1 MSVTIR
7 VADTFDN
14 LERAFRDL
22 VPAERRNAAYA
33 RAINKAIAQA
43 RTQWVRHISKSAQ
56 LPYAY
61 VRRATAVFHAS
72 AARPVAT
79 LTVSGRYLTLFRYA
93 EAAGGKPFLLPSGV
107 VAGRWGLHRGAF
119 IARMPTGH
127 VGVFA
132 RNGKKMRPPKDK
144 RDAVR
149 ELWGPSVPRPLL
161 NARKT
166 DFTPE
171 ATKAISDKI
180 NEVILPLALHEIG
193 REIDRVK
200 ARHGV

>member
-43 RTQWVRHISKSAQ
+43 RTQWVRYISKSAQ

-61 VRRATAVFHAS
+61 VRRATVVFHAS

-119 IARMPTGH
+119 IARMPNGH
-127 VGVFA
+127 ISIFV
-132 RNGKKMRPPKDK
+132 RRSKKRLPIKQ
-144 RDAVR
+144 
-149 ELWGPSVPRPLL
+149 LYGPSVPRPLL